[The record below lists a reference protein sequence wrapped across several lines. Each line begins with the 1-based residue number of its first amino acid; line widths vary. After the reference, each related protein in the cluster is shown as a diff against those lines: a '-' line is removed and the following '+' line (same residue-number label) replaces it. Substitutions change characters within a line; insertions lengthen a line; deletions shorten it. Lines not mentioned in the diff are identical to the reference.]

1 MSPGVLHNCLQ
12 NFAQNTTVKK
22 VKGALEEKNAYL
34 TTNQGDMDLFGC
46 ESSPTYNENISRKG
60 EELKTIINTLAKVD
74 NLKPSDLH
82 LIITILSIRVEEIR
96 KECVL

>member
-1 MSPGVLHNCLQ
+1 MHFLQ
-12 NFAQNTTVKK
+12 QDH
-22 VKGALEEKNAYL
+22 
-34 TTNQGDMDLFGC
+34 GDMDLFGC
-46 ESSPTYNENISRKG
+46 ESSPTYNENISRKV

-96 KECVL
+96 KESVLKKETVNRLKSYSLQD